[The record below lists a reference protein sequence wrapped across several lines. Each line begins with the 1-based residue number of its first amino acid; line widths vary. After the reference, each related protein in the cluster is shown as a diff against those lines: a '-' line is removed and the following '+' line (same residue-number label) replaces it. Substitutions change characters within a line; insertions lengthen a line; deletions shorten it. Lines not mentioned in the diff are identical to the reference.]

1 MIAENW
7 ATRYVCTVAATDFL
21 AVTFMSIKKKMDV
34 VHALLSLWLTF
45 GIEIQKFVIV
55 IFRLNSGERIRK
67 AHFTSHVNRMTSD
80 GQNSVAVIVHYDR
93 SGCQAL

>member
-34 VHALLSLWLTF
+34 VHALLSL
-45 GIEIQKFVIV
+45 
-55 IFRLNSGERIRK
+55 
-67 AHFTSHVNRMTSD
+67 
-80 GQNSVAVIVHYDR
+80 
-93 SGCQAL
+93 